1 LESEEVIKILFV
13 EDNPGDVVII
23 KEMLKEIDG
32 IHFEVTTADNLKE
45 GINHLINEDFDILLL
60 DLNLPDSEGIQTFI
74 TINQNARD
82 LPIII
87 LTGLSDEEFAITSV
101 GKGAQDYLVKGQT
114 DGQLLA
120 KSIKYS
126 IERKRIEKELRSSE
140 EKYRLMV
147 EKIQSG
153 VFLIDSE
160 NKLKYVNESMAKM
173 LGYTVHEMLNR
184 QISHFI
190 DRKGESKLK
199 YHLDRLKKGSAQT
212 YELELLNKTG
222 NNLSV
227 LISTSALF
235 KGDGEYFGAISIM
248 TDISARK
255 GMETSLM
262 EAMIEKDKNFFLI
275 MGSMVEAMK
284 PLIQQEYIDD
294 YQDKFT

>member
-1 LESEEVIKILFV
+1 
-13 EDNPGDVVII
+13 
-23 KEMLKEIDG
+23 
-32 IHFEVTTADNLKE
+32 
-45 GINHLINEDFDILLL
+45 
-60 DLNLPDSEGIQTFI
+60 
-74 TINQNARD
+74 
-82 LPIII
+82 
-87 LTGLSDEEFAITSV
+87 
-101 GKGAQDYLVKGQT
+101 
-114 DGQLLA
+114 
-120 KSIKYS
+120 
-126 IERKRIEKELRSSE
+126 
-140 EKYRLMV
+140 
-147 EKIQSG
+147 
-153 VFLIDSE
+153 
-160 NKLKYVNESMAKM
+160 ESMAKM

-235 KGDGEYFGAISIM
+235 KGDGEYFGAISII

-275 MGSMVEAMK
+275 MGSMIEAMK

>member
-1 LESEEVIKILFV
+1 LESKEVIKILFV

-23 KEMLKEIDG
+23 MEMLKEIDD
-32 IHFEVTTADNLKE
+32 IHFEVITADNLKD
-45 GINHLINEDFDILLL
+45 GLKHLINEDFDILLL
-60 DLNLPDSEGIQTFI
+60 DLNLPDSEGIDTFI

-87 LTGLSDEEFAITSV
+87 LTGLSDEEFAISSV

-114 DGQLLA
+114 EGQLLA

-184 QISHFI
+184 QISHFT
-190 DRKGESKLK
+190 DREGESKLK
-199 YHLDRLKKGSAQT
+199 YHLNRLKKGSAQT
-212 YELELLNKTG
+212 YELEFINKWGT
-222 NNLSV
+222 NLSV

-284 PLIQQEYIDD
+284 PLIQQEYNDD

>member
-1 LESEEVIKILFV
+1 MESEEVIKILFV

-235 KGDGEYFGAISIM
+235 KGDGEYFGAISII

>member
-1 LESEEVIKILFV
+1 MESEEVIKILFV

>member
-1 LESEEVIKILFV
+1 LESKEVIKILLV

-32 IHFEVTTADNLKE
+32 IHFHVITANNLEDGLK
-45 GINHLINEDFDILLL
+45 HLTNEDFDILLL
-60 DLNLPDSEGIQTFI
+60 DLKLPDSEAIKTFT

-87 LTGLSDEEFAITSV
+87 LTGLSDEELAISSV
-101 GKGAQDYLVKGQT
+101 GNGAQDYLVKGQT
-114 DGQLLA
+114 NTQLLT

-126 IERKRIEKELRSSE
+126 IERNRIEKELRSSE

-153 VFLIDSE
+153 VFLINSK
-160 NKLKYVNESMAKM
+160 NKLEYVNESMAKM
-173 LGYTVHEMLNR
+173 LGYTVHEMLNM
-184 QISHFI
+184 QISHFT
-190 DRKGESKLK
+190 DSKGESKLK
-199 YHLDRLKKGSAQT
+199 YHLNKLKKDSAQT
-212 YELELLNKTG
+212 YELEFMHKMGT
-222 NNLSV
+222 NLCV

-235 KGDGEYFGAISIM
+235 KGNGEYFGAISII

-255 GMETSLM
+255 GIEASMM

-275 MGSMVEAMK
+275 MGSMVEAIK
-284 PLIQQEYIDD
+284 PLIQQEYVAD
-294 YQDKFT
+294 YQEQFT

>member
-1 LESEEVIKILFV
+1 MESKEVIKILFV

-23 KEMLKEIDG
+23 KEMIKEIEG
-32 IHFEVTTADNLKE
+32 IHFEVTTADNLEDGVK
-45 GINHLINEDFDILLL
+45 HLINEDFDILLL
-60 DLNLPDSEGIQTFI
+60 DLNLPDSEGIETFNI
-74 TINQNARD
+74 INQNALD
-82 LPIII
+82 LPVII
-87 LTGLSDEEFAITSV
+87 LTGLSDEEFAISSV

-114 DGQLLA
+114 DSQLLA

-126 IERKRIEKELRSSE
+126 IERKHIEKELRSSE

-153 VFLIDSE
+153 VFLINSE

-184 QISHFI
+184 QISHFT

-212 YELELLNKTG
+212 YELEFINKSG
-222 NNLSV
+222 SNLSV

-235 KGDGEYFGAISIM
+235 KGDEYFGAISIM

-255 GMETSLM
+255 GMEKSLM

-284 PLIQQEYIDD
+284 PLIQLEYVDD
-294 YQDKFT
+294 YQEKFT

>member
-1 LESEEVIKILFV
+1 MDIKEVIKILLV

-23 KEMLKEIDG
+23 REMLKETQNND
-32 IHFEVTTADNLKE
+32 FEVTVADNLE
-45 GINHLINEDFDILLL
+45 GGIKYLMNEDFDILLL
-60 DLNLPDSEGIQTFI
+60 DLNLPDSEGIETFDS
-74 TINQNARD
+74 INQIAQN

-87 LTGLSDEEFAITSV
+87 LTGLADEEIAISVV
-101 GKGAQDYLVKGQT
+101 GKGAQDYLIKGQT
-114 DGQLLA
+114 DGQLLT

-126 IERKRIEKELRSSE
+126 IERKGIEKKLRDSE

-147 EKIQSG
+147 DKIQSG
-153 VFLIDSE
+153 VFLLNSE

-173 LGYTVHEMLNR
+173 LDYTVSEMLNR
-184 QISHFI
+184 RISNFT
-190 DRKGESKLK
+190 DREGESKLK
-199 YHLDRLKKGSAQT
+199 YHLDKIKKGSAQT
-212 YELELLNKTG
+212 YELKFVKKKG
-222 NNLSV
+222 SNLCV

-255 GMETSLM
+255 GMEASLM
-262 EAMIEKDKNFFLI
+262 DAMIEKDKNFFLI

-284 PLIQQEYIDD
+284 PLIQQEYSDD

>member
-23 KEMLKEIDG
+23 KEMLKEIDD